1 MTDKQIRKKITGLMV
16 KHNVDILPLP
26 VEVAFKLGIDSITLV
41 KEGVIRGIDFDEN
54 YVKVKK
60 EDVKEIY
67 DAIRKDLNEI
77 HLCELS
83 EEQVEELESE
93 VEMGSL
99 YVSDYENTFG
109 VNPNEVC
116 SYADGY
122 LEAKGDPEEFD
133 EYESFYDYIQGV
145 EWID

>member
-99 YVSDYENTFG
+99 YVSD
-109 VNPNEVC
+109 
-116 SYADGY
+116 
-122 LEAKGDPEEFD
+122 
-133 EYESFYDYIQGV
+133 
-145 EWID
+145 